1 MVFAMDNGQPST
13 REYSMQ
19 QFLSQTQA
27 WRLPFWL
34 GLLIVSSI
42 AFTFAFACAMPYAAL
57 AAATAL
63 TLPRRDALF
72 LIGGIWL
79 ANQLIGFLF
88 LHYPFDTNTLLWGA
102 ALGIVAFASLFA
114 ARITAARLRH
124 MNPLVCCT
132 LAFLTAFIAYEASCF
147 WFALVLGGREDFTLA
162 IQTRILAINVC
173 ALIGLFAVNHV
184 GASLRLVPKYGTRS
198 LASSP
203 A

>member
-1 MVFAMDNGQPST
+1 MQP
-13 REYSMQ
+13 
-19 QFLSQTQA
+19 FLSQGQD
-27 WRLPFWL
+27 WRRPFWL

-42 AFTFAFACAMPYAAL
+42 VFTLAFACAVPFAAI

-63 TLPRRDALF
+63 TLARRDALI
-72 LIGGIWL
+72 LTAGVWL
-79 ANQLIGFLF
+79 ANQLTGFLF

-102 ALGIVAFASLFA
+102 ALGIVALASLCA

-132 LAFLTAFIAYEASCF
+132 LACLAAFVAYEASCYG
-147 WFALVLGGREDFTLA
+147 FALLLGGREDFTWA
-162 IQTRILAINVC
+162 IQARILVINIC

-184 GASLRLVPKYGTRS
+184 GALLRLVPEYGTRS
-198 LASSP
+198 LATNQ